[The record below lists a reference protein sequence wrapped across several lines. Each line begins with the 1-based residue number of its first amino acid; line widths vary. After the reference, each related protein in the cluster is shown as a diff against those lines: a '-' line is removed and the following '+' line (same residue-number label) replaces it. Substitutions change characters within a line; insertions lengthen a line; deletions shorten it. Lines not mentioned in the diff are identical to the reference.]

1 MGRLLEQLLIIMN
14 KKGFTLVEL
23 LAVLIVLGVVIT
35 ITATTILKQ
44 VNESRN
50 TLSEAQINLV
60 KNASVEYAD
69 RKGFFKKADSTYNVC
84 IDSLKS
90 EGLID
95 DSIISNLGKNKNYF
109 VKLSVKCDDRCY
121 FEPSDLN
128 VYSDSSICNQNYLFC
143 IFVKSFSCVKTQT

>member
-1 MGRLLEQLLIIMN
+1 MGRLLEQWLIIMN

-69 RKGFFKKADSTYNVC
+69 RKGFFKKADSIMFV
-84 IDSLKS
+84 
-90 EGLID
+90 LI
-95 DSIISNLGKNKNYF
+95 L
-109 VKLSVKCDDRCY
+109 
-121 FEPSDLN
+121 
-128 VYSDSSICNQNYLFC
+128 
-143 IFVKSFSCVKTQT
+143 